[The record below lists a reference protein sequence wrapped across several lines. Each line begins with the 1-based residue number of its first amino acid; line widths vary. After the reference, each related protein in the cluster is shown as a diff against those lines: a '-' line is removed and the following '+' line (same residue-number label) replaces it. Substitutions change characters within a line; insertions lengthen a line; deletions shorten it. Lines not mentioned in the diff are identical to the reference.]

1 MITIACPKIYLKQ
14 FGTSEPIIL
23 KSRQDGNVTIFNF
36 NWVKGRETFSL
47 LTFDVKE
54 VDVGSELVES
64 FRKCSKTLV
73 VLTSI

>member
-1 MITIACPKIYLKQ
+1 M
-14 FGTSEPIIL
+14 
-23 KSRQDGNVTIFNF
+23 SRLYFSSLRTLEFEAM
-36 NWVKGRETFSL
+36 GRETFSL